1 MIKLVTENW
10 SLKVLSLAFAIFL
23 WFFIMG
29 ESQLEV
35 GYTVPLEMQ
44 KLPPDLVIANQVP
57 SLVDVRITGPRAL
70 LMKISPTDIA
80 IAVDLSDLKPGLTS
94 FKRLEERLS
103 LPSGLRVT
111 RLSPSFIDIR
121 IERRQDKLVPIK
133 IVLADDP
140 DPGYRIAGI
149 SASPP
154 KVKVSGAESEII
166 AISEVMTEPVV
177 LKGVT
182 ESFSQIVPLV
192 YERTY
197 TDFVD
202 MRTAEIH
209 IEIEAEPIVEVLPEP
224 PAAESAPLEPIRKQ
238 GESQ

>member
-1 MIKLVTENW
+1 MKLMTENW
-10 SLKVLSLAFAIFL
+10 SLKLLSLAFAIFL

-35 GYTVPLEMQ
+35 GYTVPLELQ

-57 SLVDVRITGPRAL
+57 SLIDVRISGPRAL

-80 IAVDLSDLKPGLTS
+80 IAVNLSDLKPGLTS

-121 IERRQDKLVPIK
+121 LERRQDKLVPIK
-133 IVLADDP
+133 VVLASEP
-140 DPGYRIAGI
+140 DPGYRVAGI
-149 SASPP
+149 SATPP
-154 KVKVSGAESEII
+154 KVKISGAESEV
-166 AISEVMTEPVV
+166 ISVSDVTTEPVD
-177 LKGVT
+177 LKGIT
-182 ESFSQIVPLV
+182 ESFSRIVPLV

-197 TDFVD
+197 SDFVD

-209 IEIEAEPIVEVLPEP
+209 IGIEAEPVDAALPEP
-224 PAAESAPLEPIRKQ
+224 PAPETGAPEPILKKE
-238 GESQ
+238 GISQ